1 MHTNGRALLEL
12 FFPIAEGLA
21 KMFGERCEVVLHD
34 LSHPESSIIYIVNG
48 SISGRKI
55 GDGIRDLLWDV
66 IRSPDFNENVLAN
79 YTSTRTSGKKIK
91 STTVIIRNPE
101 GKIVGALCINFDITG
116 MDAVGEFLEK
126 FLDVQAIVPPENM
139 IVKIEKSNVLDIL
152 EHIIDKTI
160 ADNYPN
166 DGWSRE
172 KMIYV
177 IGFLEKKGAFLIKG
191 AVEWVAAKLGIS
203 RFTVYSY
210 LKEVRVENRLNEKAG
225 EKE

>member
-1 MHTNGRALLEL
+1 MHTNERALLES
-12 FFPIAEGLA
+12 FIPIAEGIA

-34 LSHPESSIIYIVNG
+34 LSHPETSIIYIVNG
-48 SISGRKI
+48 SVSGRKI

-91 STTVIIRNPE
+91 STTVVIRNPE

-116 MDAVGEFLEK
+116 MDAVGEFMEK

-210 LKEVRVENRLNEKAG
+210 LKEVRAENRLNEKAG